1 MEIAPNDTI
10 PALPP
15 LPGASPLVHI
25 PRVGDGQTWP
35 LASAGIAVAVAAI
48 TRRPDNYSDFFLVIL
63 TFAGLMPRVLR
74 YSSATPSPP
83 HQPSSNISLGAS
95 PRRRNRR
102 YHIPGCTAPNCCVAA
117 SLSPLVDVDAMCIN
131 SNITSN
137 IFFSSFNNVDLSH
150 MMLVD
155 CCVLCCRV
163 CGPIAAV

>member
-1 MEIAPNDTI
+1 MADAMEIAPNDTI

-83 HQPSSNISLGAS
+83 PPPTS
-95 PRRRNRR
+95 PRQIYRWERPRGVGIGDIIYRAARRPSLRCCIVVVARR
-102 YHIPGCTAPNCCVAA
+102 RGR
-117 SLSPLVDVDAMCIN
+117 DV
-131 SNITSN
+131 
-137 IFFSSFNNVDLSH
+137 H
-150 MMLVD
+150 Q
-155 CCVLCCRV
+155 
-163 CGPIAAV
+163 

>member
-10 PALPP
+10 PAHPP
-15 LPGASPLVHI
+15 HPGASPHVHI

-102 YHIPGCTAPNCCVAA
+102 YHIPGCTAPIVALLHRCRRSSTWTRCA
-117 SLSPLVDVDAMCIN
+117 SIVILLVI
-131 SNITSN
+131 
-137 IFFSSFNNVDLSH
+137 IFF
-150 MMLVD
+150 
-155 CCVLCCRV
+155 
-163 CGPIAAV
+163 